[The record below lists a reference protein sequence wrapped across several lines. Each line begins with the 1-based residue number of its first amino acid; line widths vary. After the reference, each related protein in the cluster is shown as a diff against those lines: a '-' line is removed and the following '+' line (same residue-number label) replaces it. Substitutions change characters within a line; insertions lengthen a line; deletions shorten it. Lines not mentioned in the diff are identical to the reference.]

1 MKPPRLRILAG
12 PNGSGKSTLAKQ
24 LMSKYA
30 VNLYTFLNS
39 DELYKEISAKHKT
52 ACPFACEQMTLIR
65 FIEESTYPEEYKA
78 PFLNS
83 EIQIKDDDY
92 IYCSPNSINSYTS
105 AMIADFFKQE
115 YLRHRVSFSFETVFS
130 HPAKI
135 EILKQA
141 QNSGYRTYMYF
152 VATETP
158 EINIERIQ
166 LRVKQHGHNV
176 PADKTRDRFHRCL
189 AQIKPALPYLNR
201 AYFFDNTL
209 ESTRFLA
216 EYNPETGLT
225 FYTSDLPL
233 WFTKSVMQ
241 S

>member
-39 DELYKEISAKHKT
+39 DELNKEICAKHKT
-52 ACPFACEQMTLIR
+52 ACPFSCEQMTLIR
-65 FIEESTYPEEYKA
+65 FIKESTYPEKYKA

-92 IYCSPNSINSYTS
+92 IYCSPGSINSYTS

-115 YLRHRVSFSFETVFS
+115 YLNHRVSFSFETVFS

-141 QNSGYRTYMYF
+141 QNSRYRTYMYF

-166 LRVKQHGHNV
+166 LRVKQNGHDV
-176 PADKTRDRFHRCL
+176 PADKTRARFHRCL
-189 AQIKPALPYLNR
+189 AQIKSALPFLNR

-216 EYNPETGLT
+216 EYNRETGLI

-233 WFTKSVMQ
+233 WFRKSVM
-241 S
+241 